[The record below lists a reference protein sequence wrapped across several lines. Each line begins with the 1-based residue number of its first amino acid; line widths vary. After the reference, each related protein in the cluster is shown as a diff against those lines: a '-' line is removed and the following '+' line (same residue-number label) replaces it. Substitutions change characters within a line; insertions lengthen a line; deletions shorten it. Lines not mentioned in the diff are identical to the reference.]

1 MNVNESFNES
11 FNELDLLEILKLL
24 IPEGTNQGCS
34 DGNRSIS
41 VRNENGKITIECSY
55 STETEDNSDESF
67 DDSDIKEIVAEFKN
81 SLENLD
87 DSIFLESLE
96 KAKAAVDVKRFD
108 ELLNLEKYS
117 EAEAIEIACL
127 IDYFSQIIST
137 TLQEKIQEL
146 VDLSEKF

>member
-1 MNVNESFNES
+1 MNVNES

-55 STETEDNSDESF
+55 NPETEDDSDESF
-67 DDSDIKEIVAEFKN
+67 DDSDIKEIVAEFKD

-96 KAKAAVDVKRFD
+96 KAKVAVDVKRFD

>member
-1 MNVNESFNES
+1 MNVNES

-34 DGNRSIS
+34 DGDKSIS
-41 VRNENGKITIECSY
+41 VKNENGKITIECSY

-67 DDSDIKEIVAEFKN
+67 DDSDIKEIVAEFKD

-146 VDLSEKF
+146 VNLSEKF

>member
-1 MNVNESFNES
+1 MNINET
-11 FNELDLLEILKLL
+11 FNELDLLEILRIL

-41 VRNENGKITIECSY
+41 VKNENGKITIECSY
-55 STETEDNSDESF
+55 DKETEDASDKSF
-67 DDSDIKEIVAEFKN
+67 NDSDIKEIVAEFKD
-81 SLENLD
+81 SIENLD

-127 IDYFSQIIST
+127 IDYFSQVIAT

-146 VDLSEKF
+146 IDLSEKF

>member
-1 MNVNESFNES
+1 MNVNES

-34 DGNRSIS
+34 DGDKSIS
-41 VRNENGKITIECSY
+41 VKNENAKITIECSY

-67 DDSDIKEIVAEFKN
+67 DDSDIKEIVAEFKD
-81 SLENLD
+81 SIEELD

-96 KAKAAVDVKRFD
+96 KARSAVNVKRFNDLLALETFTED
-108 ELLNLEKYS
+108 EATEVT
-117 EAEAIEIACL
+117 CL

-146 VDLSEKF
+146 FSLSEKF

>member
-1 MNVNESFNES
+1 MNENKS
-11 FNELDLLEILKLL
+11 FNELDLLKILKLL

-34 DGNRSIS
+34 DDNKSIS
-41 VRNENGKITIECSY
+41 VKNENGKITIECSY
-55 STETEDNSDESF
+55 KEEEEKEDTLDKSF
-67 DDSDIKEIVAEFKN
+67 NDSDIKEIVTEFKD
-81 SLENLD
+81 SIENLD

-108 ELLNLEKYS
+108 ELLNLKKYS

-127 IDYFSQIIST
+127 IDYFSQIVYI

-146 VDLSEKF
+146 VGLSKKF

>member
-1 MNVNESFNES
+1 MNEKES

-34 DGNRSIS
+34 DNSESIS
-41 VRNENGKITIECSY
+41 VKNENGKITIECSY
-55 STETEDNSDESF
+55 NIGTEDTSDESF
-67 DDSDIKEIVAEFKN
+67 DDSDIKEIVAEFKD
-81 SLENLD
+81 SIKNLD

-117 EAEAIEIACL
+117 EAEATEVACL
-127 IDYFSQIIST
+127 IDYFSQIISV
-137 TLQEKIQEL
+137 TLQDKIAEL
-146 VDLSEKF
+146 LNLSEKF